1 MLAVMTRVVGL
12 TGGIATGKST
22 VAKMFEKLGVVL
34 IDADAIVREL
44 QAPGSPVLAEIAAA
58 FGPEVIDANGELDR
72 EAVGARVF
80 RNAEARK
87 QLGDIIHPRVT
98 AEMLRRTEAAR
109 AAGAAV
115 VMLDIPLLLEGRE
128 AGTGTGAI
136 VPFDAVIVVYASED
150 VQIERQLERNSYAR
164 DEAERRV
171 RAQMS
176 IEEKRALA
184 DYVIDNT
191 DSLEDT
197 EHQVGEIYSRL
208 ISANQSAP

>member
-1 MLAVMTRVVGL
+1 MLAAMTRVVGL

-22 VAKMFEKLGVVL
+22 VARMFEKRGVVL

-80 RNAEARK
+80 RDAQARK
-87 QLGDIIHPRVT
+87 RLGDIIHPRVT
-98 AEMLRRTEAAR
+98 AEMQRRTEAAR

-128 AGTGTGAI
+128 AGTGTGSA
-136 VPFDAVIVVYASED
+136 VRFDAVIVVYASED
-150 VQIERQLERNSYAR
+150 VQIERQLERNTYAR

-176 IEEKRALA
+176 IEDKRALA

-191 DSLEDT
+191 GSLEDT
-197 EHQVGEIYSRL
+197 ERQVDEIYSRL
-208 ISANQSAP
+208 VCAKESAP

>member
-1 MLAVMTRVVGL
+1 MLAAMIRIVGL

-44 QAPGSPVLAEIAAA
+44 QTPGSPALAEIATA

-80 RNAEARK
+80 RDAEARK
-87 QLGDIIHPRVT
+87 RLGYIIHPRVT
-98 AEMLRRTEAAR
+98 AVMLRRTEAAR

-128 AGTGTGAI
+128 AGTGA
-136 VPFDAVIVVYASED
+136 VVLFDAVIVVYASED
-150 VQIERQLERNSYAR
+150 LQIERQLERNSYER

-191 DSLEDT
+191 GSLEDT

-208 ISANQSAP
+208 VSANDNTR

>member
-1 MLAVMTRVVGL
+1 M
-12 TGGIATGKST
+12 
-22 VAKMFEKLGVVL
+22 
-34 IDADAIVREL
+34 
-44 QAPGSPVLAEIAAA
+44 
-58 FGPEVIDANGELDR
+58 IDANGELDR

-80 RNAEARK
+80 RDAEARK
-87 QLGDIIHPRVT
+87 RLGEIIHPRVT

-128 AGTGTGAI
+128 VGTGA
-136 VPFDAVIVVYASED
+136 VVQFDAVIVVYASED
-150 VQIERQLERNSYAR
+150 LQIERQLERNSYGR

-191 DSLEDT
+191 GSLEDT

-208 ISANQSAP
+208 IAANESAP

>member
-1 MLAVMTRVVGL
+1 MTRVVGL

-22 VAKMFEKLGVVL
+22 VARMFEKRGVVL
-34 IDADAIVREL
+34 IDADAIVREV
-44 QAPGSPVLAEIAAA
+44 QAAGSPVLAEIAEA

-80 RNAEARK
+80 RDARARK
-87 QLGDIIHPRVT
+87 RLGDIVHPRVT
-98 AEMLRRTEAAR
+98 AAMLRRTEAAR

-128 AGTGTGAI
+128 AGTGTGSA
-136 VPFDAVIVVYASED
+136 VRFDAVIVVYASED
-150 VQIERQLERNSYAR
+150 VQVERQLERNTYAR

-191 DSLEDT
+191 GSLEDT
-197 EHQVGEIYSRL
+197 ERQVDEIYSRL
-208 ISANQSAP
+208 VCARESAP

>member
-1 MLAVMTRVVGL
+1 MLAAMTRVVGL

-22 VAKMFEKLGVVL
+22 VARMFEKRGVVL

-80 RNAEARK
+80 RDAQARK
-87 QLGDIIHPRVT
+87 RLGDIIHPRVT
-98 AEMLRRTEAAR
+98 AEMQRRTEAAR

-128 AGTGTGAI
+128 AGTGTGSA
-136 VPFDAVIVVYASED
+136 VRFDAVIVVYASED
-150 VQIERQLERNSYAR
+150 VQIERQLERNTYAR

-191 DSLEDT
+191 GSLEDT
-197 EHQVGEIYSRL
+197 ERQVDEIYSRL
-208 ISANQSAP
+208 LSLNESAP